1 MYGWQEINIH
11 NNNEPWQINRE
22 VIYKKAN
29 GAQEGATSHTME
41 ERERERERNS
51 LAFLNSRK

>member
-1 MYGWQEINIH
+1 MAGKRLISTIR
-11 NNNEPWQINRE
+11 NEPWQINRE

-29 GAQEGATSHTME
+29 GAQEGATSQTME
-41 ERERERERNS
+41 ERERERKS